1 MQPRKGD
8 CEMIKLAISSWTVHG
23 ALGAPWY
30 APDASGSMVNAND
43 EQTAKLTLR
52 ELPAFIAADG
62 FKLLEICNF
71 HLPSIDDEY
80 LANLRQALRDSG
92 VTLVN
97 LLIDTGNLSA
107 ADDAAWRGDI
117 EAAKGWQDIAA
128 KLGAKGVRLDCG
140 SEPPTAGAIKRSVTA
155 LRELID
161 YGASIGL
168 STTTENWRQT
178 SVESENLLRIMRSVD
193 RPLELCVDF
202 GNAAKT
208 SDKYATMRALLP
220 QATSLHCKGN
230 FAGDTLDVAE
240 FQRSLSLV
248 REANFAGHV
257 ALIYDGTDNEW
268 DKILTL
274 KSHVKRELMLA

>member
-1 MQPRKGD
+1 
-8 CEMIKLAISSWTVHG
+8 MIELAISSWTVHG

-30 APDASGSMVNAND
+30 EPDAGGLMMNKA
-43 EQTAKLTLR
+43 EPQPAALTLL
-52 ELPAFIAADG
+52 ELPAFVAAEG

-71 HLPSIDDEY
+71 HLPSIADEY
-80 LANLRQALRDSG
+80 LADLRRALEGSG

-97 LLIDTGNLSA
+97 LLIDTGNLSS
-107 ADDAAWRGDI
+107 ADEAAWRGDI
-117 EAAKGWQDIAA
+117 EAAKGWQDIAV
-128 KLGAKGVRLDCG
+128 KLGAQGVRLDCG
-140 SEPPTAGAIKRSVTA
+140 TEAPSPEAIERSVKA

-168 STTTENWRQT
+168 SATTENWRQT
-178 SVESENLLRIMRSVD
+178 SVESENLLSIMQSVD
-193 RPLELCVDF
+193 RPLQLCVDF

-230 FAGDTLDVAE
+230 FTGDTLDVAE

-257 ALIYDGTDNEW
+257 ALIYDGTDKEW
-268 DKILTL
+268 DKVLTL
-274 KSHVKRELMLA
+274 KAHVERELLLA